1 MEKTVEKILPLVVP
15 VEKQVRD
22 EIRIKATLFTS
33 EQNLLP
39 PVTIDKLEVIASEV
53 LNKYGWD
60 ERYKAFV
67 MVCCGNALW
76 RPVVA
81 SIPYNR
87 RLLLLPQCLKNSKKC
102 VAGEDEFGLLCGG
115 CGNCNIP
122 EYLQE
127 AENLGYLTIVAEG
140 TTIASKLI
148 ESGKIEAIVGVA
160 CMESLQKIFK
170 TINSYFVPA
179 IGVPLVF
186 NGCTDTI
193 ADEDWLREE
202 LHYYAND
209 NQFSL
214 LNLHSLKKGTIS
226 IFNTEQINK
235 LLKLSDSTNDE
246 IVKTLML
253 SGGKRMRPLLAI
265 LSYKAFKNNTDEKL
279 LKNLAMSIECFHKA
293 SLVHDDI
300 EDEDSL
306 RYGKKTI
313 HAQYGV
319 PIAIN
324 TGDFLIGEGYRLISE
339 CDMDA
344 SDKVECLK
352 IISEGHSA
360 MAKGQG
366 NELLARKNNILLPV
380 NELLEIYKNKTGE
393 AIRVALLTGAIAG
406 GADERVLKILSRFSY
421 LFGIAYQL
429 NDDLEDLKEV
439 SSTSSL
445 KNPNILISILAESKD
460 LNLREALHNAVS
472 NNDFCLLREL
482 IVNSNIKEETESLI
496 SMYINLIYE
505 CLAELNNITLKIALH
520 DIVGKIFGKYL

>member
-15 VEKQVRD
+15 FEKQVRD
-22 EIRIKATLFTS
+22 EIRINATLFAS
-33 EQNLLP
+33 EQHLLP
-39 PVTIDKLEVIASEV
+39 PITFDRLEAIANEA
-53 LNKYGWD
+53 LKKFGWD

-122 EYLQE
+122 EFLQE

-160 CMESLQKIFK
+160 CMESLQKIFE

-179 IGVPLVF
+179 VGVPLVL

-193 ADEDWLREE
+193 VDEDWLREE

-209 NQFSL
+209 NQFNL
-214 LNLHSLKKGTIS
+214 INLHCLKEETIS
-226 IFNTEQINK
+226 IFNTEQINRI
-235 LLKLSDSTNDE
+235 LKLSDSTNDE
-246 IVKTLML
+246 IIKTLML
-253 SGGKRMRPLLAI
+253 SGGKRIRPLLTI
-265 LSYKAFKNNTDEKL
+265 LSCKAYNNNTDEEL

-300 EDEDSL
+300 EDEDIL

-339 CDMDA
+339 CSMDTRC
-344 SDKVECLK
+344 KVECLK
-352 IISEGHSA
+352 IISEGHRA
-360 MAKGQG
+360 MAEGQG

-406 GADERVLKILSRFSY
+406 GADERALKILSHFSY
-421 LFGIAYQL
+421 LFGVAYQL
-429 NDDLEDLKEV
+429 NDDLEDLKEGP
-439 SSTSSL
+439 SSSSL
-445 KNPNILISILAESKD
+445 RNPNILVSILAGNMDHK
-460 LNLREALHNAVS
+460 LRETLYYAVS
-472 NNDFCLLREL
+472 NNDSRLLREL

-505 CLAELNNITLKIALH
+505 CLGELNNITLKIALH
-520 DIVGKIFGKYL
+520 DIVGKTFGKYL